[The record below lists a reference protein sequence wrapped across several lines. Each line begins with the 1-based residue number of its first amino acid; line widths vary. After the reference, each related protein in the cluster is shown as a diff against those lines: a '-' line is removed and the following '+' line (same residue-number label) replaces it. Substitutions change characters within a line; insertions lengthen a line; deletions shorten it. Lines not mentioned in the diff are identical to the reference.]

1 MSKEE
6 KTEKKID
13 EKKVVENAV
22 KSSARNEKLEAKPEK
37 TLEKAKEEKTSK
49 EKTDPKGAKPKQ
61 DETKVSVATPK
72 KQSPKKRHVSR
83 GKAYILCSYNN
94 TVVTITDLNGDVLGW
109 ASSGALG
116 FKGPKKSTPFAAT
129 LVAQKVVEKTARYG
143 LKEVDVMIKGVGG
156 GREASVR
163 ALGNAGW
170 TIHSIKDVT
179 PVPHNGCRPKKPRRV

>member
-1 MSKEE
+1 MPKEE
-6 KTEKKID
+6 KVEKNEKILKQAQTLKKG
-13 EKKVVENAV
+13 EKKVVEEAPKETKEV
-22 KSSARNEKLEAKPEK
+22 KGDIKEKEKEA
-37 TLEKAKEEKTSK
+37 TGKAKE
-49 EKTDPKGAKPKQ
+49 AKKN
-61 DETKVSVATPK
+61 EVKVDVVTPK
-72 KQSPKKRHVSR
+72 KQSPKKRNVSR
-83 GKAYILCSYNN
+83 GKAYVLCSYNN

-129 LVAQKVVEKTARYG
+129 LVAQKAVEKTARYG

-170 TIHSIKDVT
+170 MIHSIKDVT

>member
-1 MSKEE
+1 MTKEE
-6 KTEKKID
+6 KVEPAKEETQVKEANKKVSKIVKETEKVKVDKPDTKAVEDKKISQ
-13 EKKVVENAV
+13 KTK
-22 KSSARNEKLEAKPEK
+22 KPEK
-37 TLEKAKEEKTSK
+37 DLVTAN
-49 EKTDPKGAKPKQ
+49 
-61 DETKVSVATPK
+61 VAAPK
-72 KQSPKKRHVSR
+72 KQAFKRRNVAR
-83 GKAYILCSYNN
+83 AKAHILCSYNN
-94 TVVTITDLNGDVLGW
+94 TVVSISDLNGNVLGW

-143 LKEVDVMIKGVGG
+143 IKEVEVFIKGVGG

-170 TIHSIKDVT
+170 LINSIKDIT

>member
-1 MSKEE
+1 MPKKE
-6 KTEKKID
+6 KTEQKID
-13 EKKVVENAV
+13 EKKVEENATEGTV
-22 KSSARNEKLEAKPEK
+22 GNEMAGKKSEKA
-37 TLEKAKEEKTSK
+37 LEKVKK
-49 EKTDPKGAKPKQ
+49 EKTGKEKTGQKAENPKQ
-61 DETKVSVATPK
+61 DEVKVNVAAPK
-72 KQSPKKRHVSR
+72 KQSLKKRHVSR

-94 TVVTITDLNGDVLGW
+94 TVVTITDLSGDVLGW

-170 TIHSIKDVT
+170 IIHSIKDVT